1 MFWERPQHFD
11 LDQIFNC
18 GQAFRFIPVNGG
30 YRGVVKGHQIE
41 LRTTE
46 TQLEVRGTDND
57 FIEGFVSDY
66 LDLQTDYSTIIEEIL
81 AIAPRF
87 QSVIEAGKGIRI
99 LRQEPFETLVTFVIS
114 ANNNIHRIRAS
125 VEGLSEAYGLPA
137 AGGGYAF
144 PEPEVLAA
152 VAPDKLRALGLGYR
166 DRYVVETAQRVVTMG
181 GDFHKLKERETPE
194 LRKELLRFSG
204 VGPKV
209 ADCILLFGY
218 HRTDVFPVDT
228 WIRKAI
234 GRYFDGDDAIIDTFG
249 ELAGYLQQYL
259 FYYMREN
266 RLELE

>member
-1 MFWERPQHFD
+1 MFWERPEHFD

-18 GQAFRFIPVNGG
+18 GQAFRFTPVAGG

-41 LRTTE
+41 LRTTP
-46 TQLEVRGTDND
+46 TQVEARGADSS
-57 FIEGFVSDY
+57 FIEDQLSDY
-66 LDLQTDYSTIIEEIL
+66 LDLATDYGDIIEEIL

-87 QSVIEAGKGIRI
+87 RPVIEAGSGIRI
-99 LRQEPFETLVTFVIS
+99 LRQDPFETLVTFIIS

-137 AGGGYAF
+137 TGGGYAF

-152 VAPDKLRALGLGYR
+152 VDPVKLRALGLGYR
-166 DRYVVETAQRVVTMG
+166 DRYVVETARRVVTMG
-181 GDFHKLKERETPE
+181 SDFHRLETLATPALEKE
-194 LRKELLRFSG
+194 LRAFSG

-234 GRYFDGDDAIIDTFG
+234 GRYFDGGETIIETFG
-249 ELAGYLQQYL
+249 DLAGYLQQYL

-266 RLELE
+266 RLE

>member
-1 MFWERPQHFD
+1 MFWQRPKHFD

-18 GQAFRFIPVNGG
+18 GQAFRFTPYDGG
-30 YRGVVKGHQIE
+30 YRGVLEGHRID
-41 LRTTE
+41 LRTTVDR
-46 TQLEVRGTDND
+46 LEATGADESFLKDRLPG
-57 FIEGFVSDY
+57 Y
-66 LDLQTDYSTIIEEIL
+66 LDLETDYGEIVERIL

-87 QSVIEAGKGIRI
+87 RPVIEAGSGIRI
-99 LRQEPFETLVTFVIS
+99 LRQDPFETLVTFIIS

-125 VEGLSEAYGLPA
+125 VEGVSEAYGMPIG
-137 AGGGYAF
+137 GGGYAF

-152 VAPDKLRALGLGYR
+152 VEPEKLRALGLGYR
-166 DRYVVETAQRVVTMG
+166 DRYVVETARRVVAMG
-181 GDFHKLKERETPE
+181 ESFSSLATLETKT
-194 LRKELLRFSG
+194 LASELLAFPG

-234 GRYFDGDDAIIDTFG
+234 GRFFDGEEGIVESFG
-249 ELAGYLQQYL
+249 DLSGYLQQYL

-266 RLELE
+266 RLD